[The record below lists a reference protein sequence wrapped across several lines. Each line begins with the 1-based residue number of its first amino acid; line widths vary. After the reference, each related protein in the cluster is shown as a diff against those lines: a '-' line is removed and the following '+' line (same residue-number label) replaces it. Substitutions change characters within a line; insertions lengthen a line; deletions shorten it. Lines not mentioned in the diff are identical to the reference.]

1 MKVVYLFILYA
12 CLFKQKEYLNYY
24 QMRKYLSIPKNK
36 NEIKESLKL
45 ENVRYW
51 NKEKKTLSIE
61 VSIHFGI
68 YMDIT
73 KDAGSI
79 PTEFFKENM
88 LSSSETRVNCSWQ
101 DTI

>member
-1 MKVVYLFILYA
+1 MDIINLLIQPYK
-12 CLFKQKEYLNYY
+12 YLNYY
-24 QMRKYLSIPKNK
+24 QIRKRSSISKMK
-36 NEIKESLKL
+36 EIKESLKL

-51 NKEKKTLSIE
+51 NKEKTLSIE

-79 PTEFFKENM
+79 PTEFLKK
-88 LSSSETRVNCSWQ
+88 TCWAHQRHV
-101 DTI
+101 